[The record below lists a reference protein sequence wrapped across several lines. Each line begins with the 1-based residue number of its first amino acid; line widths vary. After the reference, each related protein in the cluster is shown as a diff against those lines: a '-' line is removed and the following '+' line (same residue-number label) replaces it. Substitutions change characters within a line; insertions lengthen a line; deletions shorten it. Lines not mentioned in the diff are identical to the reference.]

1 MHYVIAVVIAF
12 VAGVVAGVVAGY
24 AFRGKEHAALAAAG
38 ADVQGAASKVAS
50 GVSSVGK
57 KL

>member
-1 MHYVIAVVIAF
+1 MHYVIAVLVSLVVG
-12 VAGVVAGVVAGY
+12 VALGY
-24 AFRGKEHAALAAAG
+24 AFRGKEHAALAQAS
-38 ADVQGAASKVAS
+38 ADVQGAANKVAS

>member
-1 MHYVIAVVIAF
+1 MFALLLISGGAKFGLLVFSHLAAVAV
-12 VAGVVAGVVAGY
+12 GY

-38 ADVQGAASKVAS
+38 AGAKTVAGDVA
-50 GVSSVGK
+50 K

>member
-1 MHYVIAVVIAF
+1 MHYVIAVLIAF
-12 VAGVVAGVVAGY
+12 VAGVVVGY

-38 ADVQGAASKVAS
+38 ADVSGAANKVAS

>member
-12 VAGVVAGVVAGY
+12 VAGVVAGY
-24 AFRGKEHAALAAAG
+24 AFRGKEHAALAQVG
-38 ADVQGAASKVAS
+38 ADVQGAANKVAS